1 MGKPSNKLN
10 TCLDAAL
17 AAAAAVCCAIMLR
30 AGCAYVL
37 DDPETRGWLIVL
49 LGVVLA
55 LGICPLAAFLMRRG
69 GEKAL
74 GIVVFLL
81 AFALRA
87 AYVLQADSVPASDFA
102 LEYDAALALA
112 NGDMSAFDTQYFTF
126 WGYQIPFALYEAL
139 VIALGGGVTVLG
151 LLNALWGALTALGVF
166 VLAVRF
172 APRGA
177 AFTAGALYALCPG
190 AILLTPALT
199 NQCIALFFFMLALWL
214 YLGAGWQRALLAG
227 AALGFGNLMRSEAA
241 MLWCALLAALV
252 LTLTARSE
260 PMKKALVRFALLIAG
275 FVLITA
281 AVRGGIALSGIAPN
295 GTGNSV
301 PEWKLV
307 LGLDTAT
314 LGRYD
319 PNMEYLLYI
328 EDGAQRQAAAM
339 EAIRASLSSSED
351 LFGFFWEKAE
361 LFWGGYEESWLGVVN
376 EYIYPLRFWD
386 RVFFIA
392 AALLALAGCFGL
404 RESREETIAR
414 GAVFAMFCAYLL
426 IEVQPRYRYF
436 VWPFLLMLAAA
447 GLGRLGK
454 AFERLRASGHRRAES
469 V

>member
-1 MGKPSNKLN
+1 M
-10 TCLDAAL
+10 AA
-17 AAAAAVCCAIMLR
+17 
-30 AGCAYVL
+30 
-37 DDPETRGWLIVL
+37 
-49 LGVVLA
+49 
-55 LGICPLAAFLMRRG
+55 
-69 GEKAL
+69 
-74 GIVVFLL
+74 
-81 AFALRA
+81 
-87 AYVLQADSVPASDFA
+87 
-102 LEYDAALALA
+102 
-112 NGDMSAFDTQYFTF
+112 
-126 WGYQIPFALYEAL
+126 
-139 VIALGGGVTVLG
+139 
-151 LLNALWGALTALGVF
+151 
-166 VLAVRF
+166 
-172 APRGA
+172 
-177 AFTAGALYALCPG
+177 
-190 AILLTPALT
+190 
-199 NQCIALFFFMLALWL
+199 
-214 YLGAGWQRALLAG
+214 ALLAG

-392 AALLALAGCFGL
+392 AALLALVGCFGL

-447 GLGRLGK
+447 GLEGSVKHLSACAHLDIDARRVYNNMSNFAYSQRRDSMSWLTYILPALAA
-454 AFERLRASGHRRAES
+454 AFVILIAGSGCRFSRTGTCPTTPTRQNHQAAFHL
-469 V
+469 

>member
-1 MGKPSNKLN
+1 MGTLSNKLN
-10 TCLDAAL
+10 TGMSAAL
-17 AAAAAVCCAIMLR
+17 AAAAAVCCALMLR
-30 AGCAYVL
+30 AACAYVL

-49 LGVVLA
+49 LGAVLA
-55 LGICPLAAFLMRRG
+55 LAVCPLAAFVLRRG
-69 GEKAL
+69 RYEVL
-74 GIVVFLL
+74 GAVVFLL

-87 AYVLQADSVPASDFA
+87 AYVLQADSVPASDFS

-112 NGDMSAFDTQYFTF
+112 NGDMSAFDTEYFSL

-139 VIALGGGVTVLG
+139 VIVLGGGVTVLG
-151 LLNALWGALTALGVF
+151 LLNALWGALTALGIF
-166 VLAVRF
+166 ALTGRF
-172 APRGA
+172 APKGA
-177 AFTAGALYALCPG
+177 AFAAGALYALCPG

-199 NQCIALFFFMLALWL
+199 NQCIALFFFLLAIWL
-214 YLGAGWQRALLAG
+214 YLDGGWPRALLAG
-227 AALGFGNLMRSEAA
+227 AALGFGDLMRSEAV
-241 MLWCALLAALV
+241 MVWCALLATLV
-252 LTLTARSE
+252 LTLTARRE
-260 PMKKALVRFALLIAG
+260 PMKRALARFALLIAG
-275 FVLITA
+275 FAFITL
-281 AVRGGIALSGIAPN
+281 AVRGGISIAGIAPN

-319 PNMEYLLYI
+319 ANLEYLLYI
-328 EDGAQRQAAAM
+328 EDDVVRRDAAI
-339 EAIRASLSSSED
+339 EAIRASLSAND
-351 LFGFFWEKAE
+351 GLFDFFWDKTE

-386 RVFFIA
+386 RVFFISA
-392 AALLALAGCFGL
+392 TLLALIGCFGL

-454 AFERLRASGHRRAES
+454 VFERMCASGHRRAES

>member
-17 AAAAAVCCAIMLR
+17 AAAAAACCAIMLR

-55 LGICPLAAFLMRRG
+55 IGICPLAAFLMRRG
-69 GEKAL
+69 GGKAL

-112 NGDMSAFDTQYFTF
+112 NGDMSAFDTQYFNF

-151 LLNALWGALTALGVF
+151 LLNALWGALTALGIF
-166 VLAVRF
+166 VLAGRF

-227 AALGFGNLMRSEAA
+227 AAPR
-241 MLWCALLAALV
+241 
-252 LTLTARSE
+252 R
-260 PMKKALVRFALLIAG
+260 R
-275 FVLITA
+275 
-281 AVRGGIALSGIAPN
+281 
-295 GTGNSV
+295 
-301 PEWKLV
+301 
-307 LGLDTAT
+307 
-314 LGRYD
+314 
-319 PNMEYLLYI
+319 
-328 EDGAQRQAAAM
+328 
-339 EAIRASLSSSED
+339 
-351 LFGFFWEKAE
+351 
-361 LFWGGYEESWLGVVN
+361 
-376 EYIYPLRFWD
+376 
-386 RVFFIA
+386 
-392 AALLALAGCFGL
+392 CFGARFLPRLCSRL
-404 RESREETIAR
+404 RR
-414 GAVFAMFCAYLL
+414 GAS
-426 IEVQPRYRYF
+426 R
-436 VWPFLLMLAAA
+436 
-447 GLGRLGK
+447 
-454 AFERLRASGHRRAES
+454 
-469 V
+469 